1 MPTATA
7 TQEFT
12 ITLPKDVAE
21 IVRAK
26 VLSGRYA
33 TESEFIEAAIV
44 EAILPSHDDGL
55 EHWIQTEGVRRCE
68 AMDADPSRGLTFEEI
83 KASFEQDDIEEFRT
97 AG

>member
-1 MPTATA
+1 MSAATA

-12 ITLPKDVAE
+12 ITLPKDVVE

-26 VLSGRYA
+26 VSSGQYA
-33 TESEFIEAAIV
+33 SENEFIETAIV
-44 EAILPSHDDGL
+44 EAARPSHDDGL

-83 KASFEQDDIEEFRT
+83 KASLEQDDIEEFRK